1 MINFRLIGI
10 KLGEGLKYTVSL
22 DKIDR
27 IATAIFEFSLSSN
40 PLEDFEFGCHRRL
53 DDLVTETFG
62 HSHIPKD
69 IASMRSQRIHE
80 WVVAFAERPMDGETK
95 LQLLQ
100 EFINRLTI
108 EGSSLRNLIKETDA
122 FSDRK
127 RDIGRAK
134 DDTRPYYYQLLD
146 VSTDASQNEIKKA
159 YRRLSILY
167 HPDKSSDPD
176 ADEKMKKINEAYYVL
191 SDPDKRARYDNSEN
205 VFKSG

>member
-10 KLGEGLKYTVSL
+10 KLGEGLKSTVSL
-22 DKIDR
+22 GKIDR
-27 IATAIFEFSLSSN
+27 IATAIFGFSLSSN
-40 PLEDFEFGCHRRL
+40 PPEDSEFGHYRQF

-69 IASMRSQRIHE
+69 IASMRSQRIYE
-80 WVVAFAERPMDGETK
+80 WVVAFAERPMDRETK

-100 EFINRLTI
+100 EFINCLTP
-108 EGSSLRNLIKETDA
+108 EGSSSRNLIKETDA

-146 VSTDASQNEIKKA
+146 VSTDASQDEIKEA
-159 YRRLSILY
+159 YHRHSMLY
-167 HPDKSSDPD
+167 HPDKSTDPD
-176 ADEKMKKINEAYYVL
+176 ANEKMKKINEAYAVL
-191 SDPDKRARYDNSEN
+191 SDPDKRARHGKFE
-205 VFKSG
+205 KSFNG